1 MMRQIAIFADA
12 GYLYSQGAGLV
23 SGANYKPPRAAL
35 RLDVR
40 TLMRELV
47 GAARKACPEGQLM
60 RARILRTY
68 WYDDLPMGSEPD
80 PDQIEIAKAPFTKLR
95 LGMNANGGQE
105 EEADSPLASDLIDL
119 ARNRAI
125 TDAFV
130 LSGNEDMRMG
140 VQIAQSHGVQVHL
153 LGINP
158 GPDSSFAYLVR
169 ECDTSRVWG
178 ASEIRRFLFLR
189 SQESAA
195 EGALTSGSGIPGVG
209 GYGSLPSE
217 SGIPLPPSSP
227 SSPSMPSMSP
237 EPMWSASPHGQGIP
251 MSEPRHGGGGHGGG
265 GGGGGWNDHPADGRM
280 PETPV
285 TIDVAISQEISAAIA
300 RLDEFELQRL
310 RSTTQMSPNSV
321 PSSLD
326 RPTLARIRNRI
337 RRHLTDSERKLYRG
351 EFMRRLAD
359 VLDGSPPPP
368 SSENFN
374 Y

>member
-12 GYLYSQGAGLV
+12 GYLYAQGAGLV
-23 SGANYKPPRAAL
+23 PGVGYKPPRAAL

-40 TLMRELV
+40 AFMRELI
-47 GAARKACPEGQLM
+47 GAARKACPDGQLM

-80 PDQIEIAKAPFTKLR
+80 PDQIEIAIAPFTKLR

-105 EEADSPLASDLIDL
+105 EEADSPLASDLIEL

-125 TDAFV
+125 TDAV
-130 LSGNEDMRMG
+130 ILSGNEDMRMG
-140 VQIAQSHGVQVHL
+140 VQIAQSYGVQVHL

-169 ECDTSRVWG
+169 ECDTSKIWG
-178 ASEIRRFLFLR
+178 ASEIRRFLFLHT
-189 SQESAA
+189 QEQSA
-195 EGALTSGSGIPGVG
+195 GGLPSGSGIPGVG
-209 GYGSLPSE
+209 GYGSSPSE
-217 SGIPLPPSSP
+217 SGIPIPASSLGM
-227 SSPSMPSMSP
+227 SS
-237 EPMWSASPHGQGIP
+237 EAIWSASPHGQGIP
-251 MSEPRHGGGGHGGG
+251 MSEGRHASVGGR
-265 GGGGGWNDHPADGRM
+265 WNDHPADSRTA
-280 PETPV
+280 EIPV
-285 TIDVAISQEISAAIA
+285 TIDAAISQEISAAIA
-300 RLDEFELQRL
+300 RLDEFEIQRL

-351 EFMRRLAD
+351 EFMRRLAEM
-359 VLDGSPPPP
+359 LDGPPPPP